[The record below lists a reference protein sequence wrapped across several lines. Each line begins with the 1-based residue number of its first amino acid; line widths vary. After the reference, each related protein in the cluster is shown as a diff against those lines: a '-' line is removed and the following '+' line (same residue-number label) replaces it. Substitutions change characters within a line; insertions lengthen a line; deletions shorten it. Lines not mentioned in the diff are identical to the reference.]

1 VIILTFKK
9 WIDKF
14 IEVDLPIGDLSRD
27 IKRDKAFPDTNNR
40 EKIIS
45 YLESK
50 RAPDIVLSTFNN
62 VWDFYKK
69 SN

>member
-1 VIILTFKK
+1 MTFKK
-9 WIDKF
+9 WINKF

-27 IKRDKAFPDTNNR
+27 IKRDATFPDTKDK

-50 RAPDIVLSTFNN
+50 RASSIVLSTFND

>member
-1 VIILTFKK
+1 MTFKK
-9 WIDKF
+9 WINKF

-27 IKRDKAFPDTNNR
+27 IKRDETFPDTNDK

-50 RAPDIVLSTFNN
+50 RVSDIVLSTFND

-69 SN
+69 SH